1 MSPTTAVATPSAP
14 ATSSARTS
22 YYALLILSLIN
33 LVNYLDRYIVTV
45 ALPYIKQDFQ
55 LTNTQAGYLGSFFM
69 LVFMLA
75 SPVSGFLGDRLPRR
89 YLVAAGVLLWSLATG
104 ASGLATTFAAL
115 MVARACV
122 GIGEAGYGAVAP
134 SIISDLFPRQHR
146 TRVLSFF

>member
-1 MSPTTAVATPSAP
+1 MSPTTAVANPTAP
-14 ATSSARTS
+14 ASTSARTS

-75 SPVSGFLGDRLPRR
+75 SPVSGFLGDR
-89 YLVAAGVLLWSLATG
+89 
-104 ASGLATTFAAL
+104 
-115 MVARACV
+115 
-122 GIGEAGYGAVAP
+122 
-134 SIISDLFPRQHR
+134 
-146 TRVLSFF
+146 